1 MFAIGVIL
9 FVIGVGGGVLLGLL
23 VAQSTQ
29 SVEISAA
36 GVSVGLLPVTLVVAG
51 AAAVVLAWLGT
62 RLAGAGFRRRR
73 AQRHELRRSRE
84 EVQRLRSTQRETPS
98 GTKTGSTAPTGPVD
112 GRTRP

>member
-1 MFAIGVIL
+1 MFAIGVVLFIL
-9 FVIGVGGGVLLGLL
+9 GVGGGVLLGLL

-36 GVSVGLLPVTLVVAG
+36 GVSLGLLPVTLVVAG
-51 AAAVVLAWLGT
+51 AAAVVLAWLGS

-98 GTKTGSTAPTGPVD
+98 GAQPGSTPSGSVE
-112 GRTRP
+112 GRGRP